1 MKRYIRSLL
10 LLFFFISG
18 ACGLVYEIVWLRIM
32 GLIFGNTT
40 FATST
45 VLSGYMAGLG
55 LGALYFGKVIDS
67 EGKAP
72 GRWKDP
78 VRFYGWLEAGVGVY
92 ALLTPLIWK
101 LIDIIHIWFYRAF
114 DPSFLQFS
122 LFRFA
127 VSFTALLIPTFLMGG
142 TLPVIAKYFV
152 QQKEDTA
159 KNVGLLYALNT
170 LGAVIGVLFS
180 SFISL
185 YYFGAWQTVFLTAA
199 FNFLIAYVCVFRMNA
214 SVKEAGETS
223 LSDASGR
230 EGQGNPEMSRREKWI
245 SRLLLVLFGFSGAVS
260 MMYEIGWT
268 RVLASVLTSSVYA
281 FSVMLATFL
290 LGISLGS
297 WLFSVYAKY
306 RPVDLTAFAVLQALT
321 ALAALIGLNR
331 FESMPYYF
339 VTIFRWSHGAG
350 WAMELAKF
358 ALSGL
363 IMLPPTLCIGA
374 MFSCFIHVYQRSH
387 FFGREIGKAYFAN
400 TIGTILGS
408 ALTGFFIV
416 PLIGI
421 RHTLMLAAG
430 INTVI
435 GICSFLCE
443 KKNFSA
449 KRLALGGGLVFLVA
463 AAGIM
468 VRPWNMTILS
478 SDAAVKP
485 MRALNM
491 TEEEF
496 YNALKSRQTLF
507 YKEGLSATV
516 IVNRILDNLSIAVN
530 GKVDASTD
538 DAFTQFLLGH
548 LPLMLHPKAEKVLV
562 IGLGSGSTVAAVASH
577 PVREIHC
584 VELEEAVVEGAR
596 YFGKLNRYVLHDPRL
611 KMFINDGRNFLLVRP
626 DKYDVII
633 SEPSNPW
640 MAGVA
645 NLFSAEHYRTM
656 RKRLN
661 PGGVVCQWL
670 HAYSMSPDD
679 LRMIISTFGQTFKNV
694 TLWVSY
700 YPDLLLIGTEEPQT
714 VDFNHIRESFKI
726 PEVARDFYPHGIRSP
741 EGFFS
746 CFWLNDKALRRLS
759 AGARINSDN
768 HPYLEFSAPKNLYRD
783 TLKMNFSYLNSFYE
797 GQFPSVVN
805 LDIPFERN
813 AKVYREMVRGYAAKA
828 MYAEAEKALAQ
839 AQTIEPEA
847 ADYYE
852 VSGIL
857 KQKIGRLEEAA
868 LDFSKAIQLN
878 PRSAEARFGLGDIYK
893 QNGMMEPAILEMT
906 QAVAISSDNPV
917 YLRGLADA
925 LYESK
930 QFIPALRFYDR
941 LSSLKGGDFQAL
953 TRMMAIIFESAPFP
967 QQIEIAKVIMNR
979 YPEFAPAY
987 GRLGQAYESNN
998 MFHDALRTYQAWAKQ
1013 FPDDSMCYLN
1023 MARVYDRLGQ
1033 ILQSRRMIEKAVR
1046 LDPSLG
1052 ENPQIAKILQQ

>member
-1 MKRYIRSLL
+1 MKKDIRPLL

-18 ACGLVYEIVWLRIM
+18 ACGLVYEVVWLRIM

-55 LGALYFGKVIDS
+55 LGALYFGKVIDR
-67 EGKAP
+67 EAKAL
-72 GRWKDP
+72 GRRNDP
-78 VRFYGWLEAGVGVY
+78 VRYYGWLEGGVGVY

-114 DPSFLQFS
+114 DPSFIHFS
-122 LFRFA
+122 LFRFV

-159 KNVGLLYALNT
+159 KHVGLLYALNT

-199 FNFLIAYVCVFRMNA
+199 FNFLIAYACIYKLNPSGGKREVTA
-214 SVKEAGETS
+214 SADSTTASASRKPA
-223 LSDASGR
+223 LS
-230 EGQGNPEMSRREKWI
+230 GNEKWI
-245 SRLLLVLFGFSGAVS
+245 PRLLLVLFGFSGAVS

-268 RVLASVLTSSVYA
+268 RVLAIVLTSSVYA

-297 WLFSVYAKY
+297 WFFSVYAKY
-306 RPVDLTAFAVLQALT
+306 RPVDLTAFFVLQAATAFT
-321 ALAALIGLNR
+321 ALLGLNR
-331 FESMPYYF
+331 FESIPYYF
-339 VTIFRWSHGAG
+339 VTIYRWSHGAV
-350 WAMELAKF
+350 WAMEWAKF

-374 MFSCFIHVYQRSH
+374 MFSCFIHVYQRSD

-408 ALTGFFIV
+408 ALTGFLIV
-416 PLIGI
+416 PLIGV

-430 INTVI
+430 INAAI
-435 GICSFLCE
+435 GICVFLCD
-443 KKNFSA
+443 KKSLTT
-449 KRLALGGGLVFLVA
+449 KRLVLGGGLALLVA
-463 AAGIM
+463 GAGIT

-491 TEEEF
+491 TRKEF

-516 IVNRILDNLSIAVN
+516 IVNRVLDNISIAVN

-548 LPLMLHPKAEKVLV
+548 LPLLIHPKAEKVLV
-562 IGLGSGSTVAAVASH
+562 IGLGSGSTVAAVAAH

-645 NLFSAEHYRTM
+645 NLFAAEHYRTM
-656 RKRLN
+656 LKRLN
-661 PGGVVCQWL
+661 SGGVVCQWL

-679 LRMIISTFGQTFKNV
+679 LRMIISTFSQAFNHV

-714 VDFNHIRESFKI
+714 IDFNHIRESFNI

-759 AGARINSDN
+759 EGARINSDN

-797 GQFPSVVN
+797 EQFPSVVN
-805 LDIPFERN
+805 LDVPLERN
-813 AKVYREMVRGYAAKA
+813 AKIQREAVRGYAAKA
-828 MYAEAEKALAQ
+828 MYAQAENALIKAHD
-839 AQTIEPEA
+839 IEPES
-847 ADYYE
+847 ADFYE

-857 KQKIGRLEEAA
+857 KKKIGRLEEAA

-878 PRSAEARFGLGDIYK
+878 PRSAESRFDLGAIYK
-893 QNGMMEPAILEMT
+893 ENALIEPAILEMT
-906 QAVAISSDNPV
+906 QAVAISPDNSV

-930 QFIPALRFYDR
+930 QYMPALHFYDQ

-953 TRMMAIIFESAPFP
+953 TRMMDIIFESAPLP
-967 QQIEIAKVIMNR
+967 QQIEIAKVVMNR
-979 YPEFAPAY
+979 YPEFSPAY

-998 MFHDALRTYQAWAKQ
+998 RLQDALRTYQTWAKQ
-1013 FPDDSMCYLN
+1013 SPDDSMCYLN

-1033 ILQSRRMIEKAVR
+1033 IPQSRRMLEKAVR
-1046 LDPSLG
+1046 LEPSLG
-1052 ENPQIAKILQQ
+1052 KNPQIEKLLQQ